1 MTEQSQPSEETGS
14 VPVAGSE
21 SDPQDEASSE
31 DQAGQVSESGVNE
44 PGAEPDPA

>member
-1 MTEQSQPSEETGS
+1 MTEQSHSPEETDG

-21 SDPQDEASSE
+21 SDPQDEASTE

-44 PGAEPDPA
+44 PGAEPGPA